1 MDDLKTSIEYIKGIG
16 PNRAKLMREELN
28 INYYE
33 DLLTFF
39 PFRHIDRSKF
49 YKISEIPKNNIEI
62 QIIGQIIDIKIID
75 QKKEK
80 EWLLN

>member
-39 PFRHIDRSKF
+39 PIIFSKLA
-49 YKISEIPKNNIEI
+49 KLI
-62 QIIGQIIDIKIID
+62 
-75 QKKEK
+75 
-80 EWLLN
+80 

>member
-28 INYYE
+28 INNYE

-39 PFRHIDRSKF
+39 
-49 YKISEIPKNNIEI
+49 
-62 QIIGQIIDIKIID
+62 
-75 QKKEK
+75 
-80 EWLLN
+80 LLDT

>member
-49 YKISEIPKNNIEI
+49 YKISEMIARSVCFFFKFHIFVRMVNH
-62 QIIGQIIDIKIID
+62 
-75 QKKEK
+75 
-80 EWLLN
+80 LTT

>member
-28 INYYE
+28 INNYE

-39 PFRHIDRSKF
+39 PFRLV
-49 YKISEIPKNNIEI
+49 
-62 QIIGQIIDIKIID
+62 Q
-75 QKKEK
+75 
-80 EWLLN
+80 WL